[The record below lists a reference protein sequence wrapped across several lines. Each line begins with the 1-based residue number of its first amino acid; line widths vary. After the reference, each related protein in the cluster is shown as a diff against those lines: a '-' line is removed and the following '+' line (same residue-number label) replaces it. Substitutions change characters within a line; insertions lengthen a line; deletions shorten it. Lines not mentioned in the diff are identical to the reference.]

1 MIGRTPND
9 NNTLATEVV
18 VSLGYL
24 SISWRIL
31 D

>member
-1 MIGRTPND
+1 MIGRTLND
-9 NNTLATEVV
+9 NNTLDTGVV

-24 SISWRIL
+24 SISWRII